1 MDQINEIGRRKTAV
15 ARVFLSEGTGKIT
28 VNGKDITQY
37 FTVAHLY
44 NSILQ
49 PFKITATECKYD
61 VKANIR
67 GGGVKGQSE
76 ALRLGISRALVD
88 ENEEFRKPLKDQFM
102 LTRDARAV
110 ERKKPGLRK
119 ARRRTQFSKR

>member
-1 MDQINEIGRRKTAV
+1 MDQINEIGRRKTAI

-44 NSILQ
+44 DSILQ
-49 PFKITATECKYD
+49 PFRVTTTEGKYD
-61 VKANIR
+61 VKANIK
-67 GGGVKGQSE
+67 GGGVKGQAE
-76 ALRLGISRALVD
+76 ALRLGISRALVE
-88 ENEEFRKPLKDQFM
+88 ENEENKKKLKEYHL

-119 ARRRTQFSKR
+119 ARKRTQFSKR

>member
-49 PFKITATECKYD
+49 PFKITATEGKYD